1 MSKHTIPVAMET
13 NYIGRNRRYFDMVD
27 STNNYASLIAGKS
40 GIPEGTLVWAGFQ
53 SAGRGQAGNRW
64 ESEAGK
70 NLTFSLILYPHFLPP
85 EMQFLLS
92 EAVSLGITDFLT
104 LYIPNPLIKW
114 PNDIY
119 AENRKIG
126 GILIEHSVLGNQI
139 THTVA
144 GIGLN
149 INQSTFGRDLS
160 SAVSL
165 RLLTGIEYETET
177 CLNLLCTFL
186 EKRYESLRQ
195 GMTARL
201 ESDYF
206 SRLFG
211 NHRWNRYRD
220 ASGTFEARPVQV
232 ETTGMLVL
240 ETRKGEIKHYGFKEV
255 EHLDTDHS

>member
-1 MSKHTIPVAMET
+1 LSKHTIPVAMET

-126 GILIEHSVLGNQI
+126 GILIEHSRRLPSPPYRHRIRNRNLPESALHFSGKALREPPPRDDGP
-139 THTVA
+139 A
-144 GIGLN
+144 GIGLFF
-149 INQSTFGRDLS
+149 Q
-160 SAVSL
+160 AV
-165 RLLTGIEYETET
+165 
-177 CLNLLCTFL
+177 
-186 EKRYESLRQ
+186 RQ
-195 GMTARL
+195 P
-201 ESDYF
+201 
-206 SRLFG
+206 
-211 NHRWNRYRD
+211 
-220 ASGTFEARPVQV
+220 PVEQV
-232 ETTGMLVL
+232 PGCI
-240 ETRKGEIKHYGFKEV
+240 RNF
-255 EHLDTDHS
+255 